1 MNYQEYN
8 EKFRNSIENAFAR
21 QTMQGAINEIVTAIV
36 GNRTYQ
42 ITKEGNYLEAV
53 AVIVATQTIISAL
66 ENSTFQNH
74 LIEKAYKLGYK
85 PTIKGY
91 KEFLVDFVDKISKD
105 NRSQYIKFTTDVN
118 QKILVEL
125 RK

>member
-1 MNYQEYN
+1 MNYQEYK

-42 ITKEGNYLEAV
+42 ITKEGNYLEGV
-53 AVIVATQTIISAL
+53 ALIVATQTIISAL
-66 ENSTFQNH
+66 EYPTFQNH
-74 LIEKAYKLGYK
+74 LIEKAYKLEYK

-91 KEFLVDFVDKISKD
+91 KEFLVDFVDKVSKD
-105 NRSQYIKFTTDVN
+105 NRSQYIMFTIEVN
-118 QKILVEL
+118 NKMLAEL
-125 RK
+125 KK

>member
-1 MNYQEYN
+1 MSYKEYK
-8 EKFRNSIENAFAR
+8 EKLRNSIENAFAR

-42 ITKEGNYLEAV
+42 ITKEGNYLEGV
-53 AVIVATQTIISAL
+53 AMLVATQTVISAL
-66 ENSTFQNH
+66 EYPTFQNH

-91 KEFLVDFVDKISKD
+91 KEFLVDFVDKVSKD
-105 NRSQYIKFTTDVN
+105 NRSQYIMFTIELN
-118 QKILVEL
+118 NKILAEL
-125 RK
+125 NK

>member
-1 MNYQEYN
+1 MNYQEYK

-36 GNRTYQ
+36 GDRTYQ
-42 ITKEGNYLEAV
+42 ITKEGNYLEGV

-66 ENSTFQNH
+66 ENSVFQNH
-74 LIEKAYKLGYK
+74 LIEKAYNLGYK

-91 KEFLVDFVDKISKD
+91 KEFLVDFVDKVSKD
-105 NRSQYIKFTTDVN
+105 NRSQYIMFTIEIN
-118 QKILVEL
+118 NKILAEL
-125 RK
+125 KK

>member
-1 MNYQEYN
+1 MNYQQYK

-42 ITKEGNYLEAV
+42 ITSEGNYLEGV
-53 AVIVATQTIISAL
+53 ALIVATQTIISAL
-66 ENSTFQNH
+66 EYPTFQNN

-91 KEFLVDFVDKISKD
+91 KEFLVDLVDKVSKD
-105 NRSQYIKFTTDVN
+105 NRSQYIMFTIEVN
-118 QKILVEL
+118 NKILEEL
-125 RK
+125 KK